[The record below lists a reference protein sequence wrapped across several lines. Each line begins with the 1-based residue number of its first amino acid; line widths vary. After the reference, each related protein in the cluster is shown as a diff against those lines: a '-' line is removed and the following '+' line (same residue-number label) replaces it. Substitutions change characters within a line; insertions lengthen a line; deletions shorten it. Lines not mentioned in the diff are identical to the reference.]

1 MGWGSCPATPEG
13 VGAMI
18 YGRSVKSDPWR
29 VGLELS
35 MAHWRI
41 GNGDRDKA
49 RTRSVPVA
57 RRDGTRV
64 PPAGAAA
71 REGDATDGSS
81 R

>member
-1 MGWGSCPATPEG
+1 
-13 VGAMI
+13 MI

-41 GNGDRDKA
+41 GNGDRDTV
-49 RTRSVPVA
+49 RSRSVERA

-64 PPAGAAA
+64 PPAGATA
-71 REGDATDGSS
+71 RGGATDGSS